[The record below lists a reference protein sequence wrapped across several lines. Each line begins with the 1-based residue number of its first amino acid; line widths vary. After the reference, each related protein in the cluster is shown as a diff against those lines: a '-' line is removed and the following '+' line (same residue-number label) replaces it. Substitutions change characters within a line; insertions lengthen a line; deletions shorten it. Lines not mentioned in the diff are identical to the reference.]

1 MTERIVVGVTDA
13 AASRRAVDWAA
24 QRAAQTGAVLV
35 LIAVTKDAEDSEAV
49 SAGDILLEAETAR
62 LSVAIADADLVVEAH
77 AEHGDAVD
85 VLVEASRDA
94 ALLVLGDPHPGH
106 HWGDH
111 GRRIATAA
119 HCPVAVVPDVDLEGR
134 SGVVVGIDGSEVTE
148 AAVAFAAE
156 EAVRRGERLIAVS
169 AWSPV
174 LVGDG
179 ITSGLPG
186 SDYLEPL
193 DLQEPTEGLVEHA
206 LVAVRAA
213 HPDLAIETQVQ
224 PGDAAQLLQE
234 FASTAALLVVG
245 THGRGA
251 LARLFIGSVSDAV
264 LTDAATP
271 TIAVR

>member
-24 QRAAQTGAVLV
+24 QRAAQMGAVLV

-119 HCPVAVVPDVDLEGR
+119 HCAVAVVPDVDLEGR

-148 AAVAFAAE
+148 AAVAFAAA
-156 EAVRRGERLIAVS
+156 EAVRRGERLVAVA

-179 ITSGLPG
+179 VMSGVPG
-186 SDYLEPL
+186 SDYVEPI
-193 DLQEPTEGLVEHA
+193 DLQEPTEELVEHG
-206 LVAVRAA
+206 LDAVRAA
-213 HPDLAIETQVQ
+213 HPDLTIETQVQ
-224 PGDAAQLLQE
+224 PGDSAPLLQE

-245 THGRGA
+245 THGRGP
-251 LARLFIGSVSDAV
+251 LARFFIGSVSDAV
-264 LTDAATP
+264 LTHAVTP

>member
-35 LIAVTKDAEDSEAV
+35 LIAVTKGSEDSEAV
-49 SAGDILLEAETAR
+49 SAGDILLEAEAAR
-62 LSVAIADADLVVEAH
+62 LSVAITDATLVVEAH
-77 AEHGDAVD
+77 AERGDAVAL
-85 VLVEASRDA
+85 LVEASRDG

-119 HCPVAVVPDVDLEGR
+119 HCAVAVVPDADLEGR

-156 EAVRRGERLIAVS
+156 EAVRRGERLIAVA
-169 AWSPV
+169 AWSPA

-179 ITSGLPG
+179 AMAGVSGI
-186 SDYLEPL
+186 DYVEPI
-193 DLQEPTEGLVEHA
+193 DLQEPTRQLADHA
-206 LVAVRAA
+206 LAAVRAA
-213 HPDLAIETQVQ
+213 HPDLTIETHVQ
-224 PGDAAQLLQE
+224 PGDPAQLLQE

-264 LTDAATP
+264 MTDAVTP

>member
-35 LIAVTKDAEDSEAV
+35 LIAVTKDSEDSEAV

-119 HCPVAVVPDVDLEGR
+119 HCAVAVVPDADLEGR

-148 AAVAFAAE
+148 AAVAFAAA
-156 EAVRRGERLIAVS
+156 EAVRRGERLVAVA

-193 DLQEPTEGLVEHA
+193 DLQEPTEELVEHA
-206 LVAVRAA
+206 LAAVRAA
-213 HPDLAIETQVQ
+213 HPDLAIEKQVQ
-224 PGDAAQLLQE
+224 PGDAAQVLQA
-234 FASTAALLVVG
+234 FASGAALLVVG

-264 LTDAATP
+264 LTDAVTP

>member
-35 LIAVTKDAEDSEAV
+35 LIAVTKDPEDSEAV

-62 LSVAIADADLVVEAH
+62 LSVAIADAGLDVEAH
-77 AEHGDAVD
+77 AERGNAVD
-85 VLVEASRDA
+85 LLVEASRDA

-111 GRRIATAA
+111 GRRIAAAA
-119 HCPVAVVPDVDLEGR
+119 HCAVAVVPDIDLEGR
-134 SGVVVGIDGSEVTE
+134 SGVVVGIDSSEVTA
-148 AAVAFAAE
+148 AAVVFAAA
-156 EAVRRGERLIAVS
+156 EAVHRGERLVAVA

-179 ITSGLPG
+179 VMSGVPG
-186 SDYLEPL
+186 ADYVEPL
-193 DLQEPTEGLVEHA
+193 DLQEPTEELVEHA
-206 LVAVRAA
+206 LAAVRAA
-213 HPDLAIETQVQ
+213 HSDLSIATQVQ

-234 FASTAALLVVG
+234 VASDASLLVVG

-264 LTDAATP
+264 LTDAVTP